1 MRKSDYMRLSKER
14 LAELLEEYDMRDYIG
29 SIGQFNPTGMTP
41 CYAEGGFCTNI
52 HKDCVNCPKDWTFE
66 TTTTAEPAG
75 FKIRKTNE

>member
-14 LAELLEEYDMRDYIG
+14 LAELLEEYDMRDYID

-41 CYAEGGFCTNI
+41 CYAEGGFCTNK

-66 TTTTAEPAG
+66 TTTTAEPVG